1 MLYNCRA
8 ASLFYCRVVYCSY
21 YESVIYG
28 FTAVLSSAVVI
39 YLLSTVLLQCCLL
52 QVLCIW
58 YKTVLLQCCLPLLLW
73 ICYLLF
79 YSSVVFCFYASIILL
94 FYCSAVYHCCYESVI
109 YCSTSVLY
117 TIAVMNLLYMF
128 YFSVVYRCCY
138 ESVIYCSTS
147 VLSTVAVMNLLYS
160 VLLQCCLLLL
170 STVLLLLV
178 LWIFYVFGVFA
189 KNERGYSLTAKN
201 TRFWSLL
208 ILLLSVASIR
218 RKLLKST
225 YTEEHSVHTNS
236 ESCNIWLVL

>member
-1 MLYNCRA
+1 MN
-8 ASLFYCRVVYCSY
+8 
-21 YESVIYG
+21 
-28 FTAVLSSAVVI
+28 
-39 YLLSTVLLQCCLL
+39 LLSTVLLQSCLL
-52 QVLCIW
+52 Q
-58 YKTVLLQCCLPLLLW
+58 LLW

-79 YSSVVFCFYASIILL
+79 YCSVVYRCCYLSVIYCSTAVLSIAGVMHLVSNWSTAVLSTVAVMNLLSTVLQQCCLLFLCIYYLL
-94 FYCSAVYHCCYESVI
+94 FYCSAVYH
-109 YCSTSVLY
+109 
-117 TIAVMNLLYMF
+117 
-128 YFSVVYRCCY
+128 CCY

-189 KNERGYSLTAKN
+189 KNERGYRLTAKN
-201 TRFWSLL
+201 NRFWSLL